1 MITCG
6 IDIGSRT
13 SKIVLYDSDSDKPLA
28 SLIEDSSYNQK
39 ELAGS
44 ILDKALE
51 DSGLAQS
58 NIAYTIA
65 TGYGRN
71 LVETADETVT
81 EITCHAR
88 GARMVFPEAS
98 AIIDIG
104 GQDSKIIFVNGDGL
118 VRDFMIN
125 DRCAAGTGRFLEV
138 AARILD
144 VELSQMGEVSKDP
157 DQHVDISGMCVVFA
171 ESEIIGLISKGV
183 SRSSILNA
191 VERSITKRLLSMA
204 GRGQS
209 GPQVVFTGGVAMN
222 SGMVR
227 TLQTE
232 IDRKLLIPPV
242 PQITG
247 ALGAAIIAVERRR
260 KKK

>member
-13 SKIVLYDSDSDKPLA
+13 SKVVLYDNPGDAELV
-28 SLIEDSSYNQK
+28 SLIEDSTYRQR
-39 ELAGS
+39 ELAAS
-44 ILDKALE
+44 MFQQAVE
-51 DSGLAQS
+51 QAGLS
-58 NIAYTIA
+58 RGDINRIIA

-71 LVETADETVT
+71 LVDFADETIT

-88 GARMVFPEAS
+88 GVRRIFPHAGT
-98 AIIDIG
+98 IIDIG
-104 GQDSKIIFVNGDGL
+104 GQDSKIIFVDENGF

-144 VELSQMGEVSKDP
+144 MQLDEMGELSEHP
-157 DQHVDISGMCVVFA
+157 DEHVEISGMCVVFA
-171 ESEIIGLISKGV
+171 ESEIIGPIAQGA

-191 VERSITKRLLSMA
+191 VERSISKRLLSMA
-204 GRGQS
+204 GRS
-209 GPQVVFTGGVAMN
+209 RFEPQVVFTGGVAKN

-227 TLQTE
+227 TLENE
-232 IDRKLLIPPV
+232 ISYELSIPPE

-247 ALGAAIIAVERRR
+247 ALGAALIAAER
-260 KKK
+260 KKTA